1 MLITNEQASIIYN
14 DLYDWIACHT
24 PDSRCYRSTLK
35 EYQRNVWN
43 PVIHL
48 INQLKNKENLSH
60 EEIEFLILVHYTGPI
75 FRIQNYNPRYNGYI
89 CETEFY

>member
-48 INQLKNKENLSH
+48 INQLKIK
-60 EEIEFLILVHYTGPI
+60 
-75 FRIQNYNPRYNGYI
+75 RI
-89 CETEFY
+89 